1 MTLLKNLMPKTRG
14 YSLLVAILLLTLG
27 ACSSSNDGENSQ
39 PFTAVFFDS
48 ETTTLEAR
56 GYENE
61 PRIVLTGKVGTS
73 YTITITEGGAWCLTS
88 RRNNATSATGTL
100 VSSRQIVYIYL
111 DENDTGESRHAEI
124 TITFEGGETFLLT
137 LDQESY
143 SIPASLDHAWAELP
157 AYIDDDDFLY
167 VTHYAPISSTVT
179 ARNYTICFDK
189 TKRIANWVAYPLHDC
204 YMSGTYVRSNAWAF
218 DPDVPSAY
226 QADLSLGSYQNW
238 QTNGIRGHQC
248 MSNHRY
254 VPYSDEL
261 NRQTF
266 YSTNIMPQ
274 NSDFNSGSWGSME
287 TIASAQRC
295 SDTLYIV
302 TGTYGVRSWSQDKA
316 GTEVAMPEYCWK
328 VLLRTRTGRTGMR
341 IDQITD
347 ASELKSIGYW
357 AENSSASKNGLQEY
371 IVSVAYIEQQT
382 GYKFFTML
390 DEAIADEV
398 KSQNNPSDWGIN

>member
-1 MTLLKNLMPKTRG
+1 MLKPWGCALFA
-14 YSLLVAILLLTLG
+14 AILVLTFG
-27 ACSSSNDGENSQ
+27 ACSSSKGGEDNPACS
-39 PFTAVFFDS
+39 ALFFDS
-48 ETTTLEAR
+48 ESTSLVAR

-73 YTITITEGGAWCLTS
+73 YTITITEGGSWCWTS
-88 RRNNATSATGTL
+88 RRTNATSASGTL
-100 VSSRQIVYIYL
+100 VTKRQVVYVYL
-111 DENDTGESRHAEI
+111 AANETTDSRHAEI
-124 TITFEGGETFLLT
+124 SVTFDGGESFLLT

-143 SIPASLDHAWAELP
+143 TIPANLDHDWAELP
-157 AYIDDDDFLY
+157 AYVDDDDFLY
-167 VTHYAPISSTVT
+167 VTHYAPITSTVT

-204 YMSGTYVRSNAWAF
+204 YMSGTYVRSDAWAY
-218 DPDVPSAY
+218 DPEVPASY
-226 QADLSLGSYQNW
+226 QADLTRGSYQNW

-274 NSDFNSGSWGSME
+274 NSDFNSGSWGNME
-287 TIASAQRC
+287 SVASAQRC
-295 SDTLYIV
+295 ADTLYIV
-302 TGTYGVRSWSQDKA
+302 TGTYGRQDWSYDKA

-328 VLLRTRTGRTGMR
+328 VLLRTRTGRTGKR
-341 IDQITD
+341 IDQVTD

-357 AENSSASKNGLQEY
+357 AKNSSASKSGLREY

-398 KSQNNPSDWGIN
+398 KSQNNPSEWGIN